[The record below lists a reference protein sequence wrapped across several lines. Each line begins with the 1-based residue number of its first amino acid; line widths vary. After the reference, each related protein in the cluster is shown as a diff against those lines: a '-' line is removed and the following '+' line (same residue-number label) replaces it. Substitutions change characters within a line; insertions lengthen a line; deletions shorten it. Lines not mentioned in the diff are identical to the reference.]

1 MLKGVIFD
9 MDGTITVPYIDWKS
23 LRERISAEPGNTI
36 LEYIESLPAERS
48 AWANDQLLQAE
59 LEAASKADANDG
71 IVEMVEEL
79 RFRGIKL
86 AVVTNNHREAM
97 ELVLERYG
105 LEFEVALSRDDG
117 EIKPSGHLI
126 EKALEA
132 LGVTA
137 DEAVVVGDG
146 RYDVEASRRAGV
158 RCIYLTHGNPA
169 IEHTP
174 AVETLQE
181 AQALLL
187 SDGFLECP

>member
-23 LRERISAEPGNTI
+23 LRERIGAEPGNTL
-36 LEYIESLPAERS
+36 LEYIESLPPDRS

-59 LEAASKADANDG
+59 MEAASRADANDG
-71 IVEMVEEL
+71 IVGMVDEL
-79 RFRGIKL
+79 RSMGIKL

-97 ELVLERYG
+97 EVVLERYG
-105 LEFEVALSRDDG
+105 LRFEVALSRDDG
-117 EIKPSGHLI
+117 EIKPSGYLI

-132 LGVTA
+132 LGISA

-146 RYDVEASRRAGV
+146 RYDVEASGRAGV
-158 RCIYLTHGNPA
+158 RCIYLTHGSPA
-169 IEHTP
+169 FEHTP
-174 AVETLQE
+174 SVDTLAE

-187 SDGFLECP
+187 SDGFLE